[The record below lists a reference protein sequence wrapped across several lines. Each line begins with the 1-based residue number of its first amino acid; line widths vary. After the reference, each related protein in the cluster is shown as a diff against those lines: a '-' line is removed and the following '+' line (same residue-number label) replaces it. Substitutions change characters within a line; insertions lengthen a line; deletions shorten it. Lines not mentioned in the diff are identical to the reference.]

1 MFTSNLTKEK
11 CGFCQKNVN
20 IGQRFLECHKCQCII
35 HKNCYKNSEFSLIN
49 FNFYCKS
56 CSKSENLT
64 YNPFKDL
71 CSSNEEFFKDCEN
84 DKFYSED
91 WSEAIGSLQA
101 ASSILEKCSYYKFKS
116 VCQHSPVN
124 SDFKTL
130 FYNIDGNKTNFDTF
144 LSELNSQKTEF
155 SIIALAETNT
165 KAENC
170 DLYPISGY
178 SHFYGNK
185 LPGKSKGS
193 GVCLYVHNSLNAM
206 INEQLSTTTKNLE
219 TLYVTVNQG
228 EIKLNIGVLYR
239 SPNGDPD
246 KFDEEYSLIMSKFSK
261 NIKTITLGDFN
272 YDLLKNNNDT
282 KNFEN
287 TMLSFGFLPLI
298 SRPTHSVNIGQSSC
312 IDNIFTDC
320 IESVTLTGVV
330 DDQGSHHKPIFAFF
344 NLNIAVSQNYHK
356 PKQMQN
362 YDFSKNNIELLIN
375 NLTATEHSLTDRKL
389 KFEEFFEI
397 FSSAIDSCCKLDK
410 PKLTK
415 RNPVSNPWICDS
427 IVDAIDKKEELYDNW
442 INSKSLPDF
451 KPGGDLKLHKI
462 FSDYRRC
469 LKKII
474 KHQKDNYYCNKILEN
489 SENSKKI
496 WEVINEVRGKKRK
509 TIKPQFVVDGM
520 RVVERRMIANK
531 FNEYF
536 ASIASKM
543 NDKTDNGIPIEPL
556 PSFLD
561 YMPPR
566 TSQSIYF
573 YDCDSSEISEIIA
586 ELKNGKASDFPIRV
600 IKKLSHILSPALAIQ
615 YNKLIS
621 EGIFPTILKLGK
633 ITPIFKKDNEELLEN
648 YRPVSTLPIF
658 GKIFEKIIYRRLYS
672 FLVSQ
677 GILHESQFG
686 FRKSHS
692 TSHALNYSIFHIQEA
707 LKKGL
712 HVLGIFIDLSKAFD
726 TIDHKI
732 LLKKLEIYGIRGI
745 PLKLMESYLSNR
757 EQCVSVLDELS
768 DRLPVLYGVPQGS
781 CLGPLLFLIYIN
793 DLINSRLENT
803 NYVLFADD
811 TNIFIVAKTRAEAY
825 QNASKVLK
833 SVQNY
838 TLANKLHVNAK
849 KSCFIEFQKNR
860 KKPEPRSLNI
870 ENRLYLNGIPLQ
882 KVHDTKFLGVI
893 IDQSLTFDAHREKL
907 LRKLSAC
914 CGRLSKIRDC
924 IPESVHKDVYH
935 ALFESYLAYGISV
948 WGGTSNN
955 KLQPL
960 FQAQKKCVR
969 IMFGDR
975 EAFLNKF
982 RTCARTRPP
991 EHQKLSREIF
1001 EREHTKPLFAKH
1013 SLLTVHNLYSY
1024 HCCNELFKVLKYR
1037 TPISLYELFSL
1048 SKRPG
1053 KETLLIS
1060 SLPSNCFVHQASSLW
1075 NTFRQMVGLYDF
1087 NMNQNAYKNKLKNK
1101 ILLSQ
1106 QKGDINNWEPLLN
1119 FANST

>member
-1 MFTSNLTKEK
+1 
-11 CGFCQKNVN
+11 
-20 IGQRFLECHKCQCII
+20 
-35 HKNCYKNSEFSLIN
+35 
-49 FNFYCKS
+49 
-56 CSKSENLT
+56 
-64 YNPFKDL
+64 
-71 CSSNEEFFKDCEN
+71 
-84 DKFYSED
+84 
-91 WSEAIGSLQA
+91 
-101 ASSILEKCSYYKFKS
+101 
-116 VCQHSPVN
+116 
-124 SDFKTL
+124 
-130 FYNIDGNKTNFDTF
+130 
-144 LSELNSQKTEF
+144 
-155 SIIALAETNT
+155 
-165 KAENC
+165 
-170 DLYPISGY
+170 
-178 SHFYGNK
+178 
-185 LPGKSKGS
+185 
-193 GVCLYVHNSLNAM
+193 
-206 INEQLSTTTKNLE
+206 
-219 TLYVTVNQG
+219 
-228 EIKLNIGVLYR
+228 
-239 SPNGDPD
+239 
-246 KFDEEYSLIMSKFSK
+246 
-261 NIKTITLGDFN
+261 
-272 YDLLKNNNDT
+272 
-282 KNFEN
+282 
-287 TMLSFGFLPLI
+287 
-298 SRPTHSVNIGQSSC
+298 
-312 IDNIFTDC
+312 
-320 IESVTLTGVV
+320 
-330 DDQGSHHKPIFAFF
+330 
-344 NLNIAVSQNYHK
+344 
-356 PKQMQN
+356 MQN

-745 PLKLMESYLSNR
+745 PLKLMESYLWNR

-768 DRLPVLYGVPQGS
+768 RRIKQ
-781 CLGPLLFLIYIN
+781 FL
-793 DLINSRLENT
+793 
-803 NYVLFADD
+803 
-811 TNIFIVAKTRAEAY
+811 
-825 QNASKVLK
+825 
-833 SVQNY
+833 
-838 TLANKLHVNAK
+838 
-849 KSCFIEFQKNR
+849 
-860 KKPEPRSLNI
+860 
-870 ENRLYLNGIPLQ
+870 
-882 KVHDTKFLGVI
+882 
-893 IDQSLTFDAHREKL
+893 RE
-907 LRKLSAC
+907 
-914 CGRLSKIRDC
+914 
-924 IPESVHKDVYH
+924 
-935 ALFESYLAYGISV
+935 
-948 WGGTSNN
+948 
-955 KLQPL
+955 
-960 FQAQKKCVR
+960 
-969 IMFGDR
+969 
-975 EAFLNKF
+975 
-982 RTCARTRPP
+982 
-991 EHQKLSREIF
+991 
-1001 EREHTKPLFAKH
+1001 
-1013 SLLTVHNLYSY
+1013 
-1024 HCCNELFKVLKYR
+1024 
-1037 TPISLYELFSL
+1037 
-1048 SKRPG
+1048 
-1053 KETLLIS
+1053 
-1060 SLPSNCFVHQASSLW
+1060 
-1075 NTFRQMVGLYDF
+1075 
-1087 NMNQNAYKNKLKNK
+1087 
-1101 ILLSQ
+1101 
-1106 QKGDINNWEPLLN
+1106 
-1119 FANST
+1119 